1 MNPIKKTFLLL
12 KQSLLILPPKGK
24 IVVSCTVKQSLL
36 NFVIIIVLEKDH
48 RGVSCRKGGW
58 Q

>member
-48 RGVSCRKGGW
+48 RGVSCRKGG
-58 Q
+58 